1 MIYLDVQGG
10 TDAEKVLVEEAFYF
24 ALNKLMPRKKNL
36 DISIELVDFEDDVDG
51 YHAYIDKGEHNIELQ
66 TGLIEE
72 DLITAVF
79 HEMVHVR
86 QAERGQMKDR
96 GIIKVWEG
104 VEYLSLFSTTDEYM
118 ALPWEAEAYELQEK
132 LYDEYMSI

>member
-1 MIYLDVQGG
+1 
-10 TDAEKVLVEEAFYF
+10 
-24 ALNKLMPRKKNL
+24 MPRKKNL

-86 QAERGQMKDR
+86 QAECGQMKDR

>member
-10 TDAEKVLVEEAFYF
+10 TEAERVLVEDAFYF
-24 ALNKLMPRKKNL
+24 ALKKLMPRKKNL
-36 DISIELVDFEDDVDG
+36 DICITLVDFEDDVDG
-51 YHAYIDKGEHNIELQ
+51 FHEYIDQGEHNIELQ

-72 DLITAVF
+72 DLVTAVF

-96 GIIKVWEG
+96 GVIKVWEG
-104 VEYLSLFSTTDEYM
+104 VEYLFLFSTTDEYM
-118 ALPWEAEAYELQEK
+118 ALPWEKEAYELQEK
-132 LYDEYMSI
+132 LYDEYMSV

>member
-10 TDAEKVLVEEAFYF
+10 TDAEKVLIEEAFYF